1 MYEPTKANLLYVKD
15 IAPFI
20 ANGNPDSARN
30 AYQKL
35 SSLGVPLEEKVI
47 LFSVAEKGFDRKS
60 LIKEGFRLDCPLS
73 YQVIEYISNGYD
85 RAMSEGPVGIHEFYR
100 DILYKIKLTE
110 PFVPFDDYTRFQ
122 LIDNFIDRIP
132 KNERLAED
140 LVKFQEASGRENSTF
155 LAESFTKEMNN
166 LVMGM
171 WSLVNSYSYLR
182 QMPQVKGAS
191 LKDIIEEYKT
201 WLSSR
206 VKINKTYVPVNPIE
220 YNSLLAFPTVYC
232 ESPDNPSETINNEHD
247 PDFIIALRDAAFKF
261 TEIDTQIS
269 GTRLF
274 IADTFVRELIP
285 EINVVYD
292 IKVLNEEIELD
303 DIEF

>member
-1 MYEPTKANLLYVKD
+1 MYGQSKANLLYVKD

-30 AYQKL
+30 TYQKL

-85 RAMSEGPVGIHEFYR
+85 RAISEGPIGIHEFYR

-110 PFVPFDDYTRFQ
+110 PFVPFDDYARFQ
-122 LIDNFIDRIP
+122 LIDRFINGIP
-132 KNERLAED
+132 NNERSAEG
-140 LVKFQEASGRENSTF
+140 LVKFQETSGIESSPS
-155 LAESFTKEMNN
+155 LAESFTKKMNGLIIGLWN
-166 LVMGM
+166 
-171 WSLVNSYSYLR
+171 LVNSHSYPR
-182 QMPQVKGAS
+182 QMPKVKGAN

-206 VKINKTYVPVNPIE
+206 AKINNTYVPVNPIE
-220 YNSLLAFPTVYC
+220 YNSPLAFPTVYC
-232 ESPDNPSETINNEHD
+232 ESPDNPGEIINNKHH
-247 PDFIIALRDAAFKF
+247 PNFITALLDGAIKF
-261 TEIDTQIS
+261 TELDTQLT

-274 IADTFVRELIP
+274 ITDTFVRELIP
-285 EINVVYD
+285 QINVFYD
-292 IKVLNEEIELD
+292 INVLNEEIELGE
-303 DIEF
+303 IEF